1 MVYWFIH
8 DFFVRQMFSVL
19 PYGFL
24 NPWLGF
30 VRPQPNERGDKER
43 EEENPDDAGQNFLV
57 RSFLPRG
64 DILARGERKFS
75 FVRRAAILNIPSY
88 FVVITRRQHS
98 QPFHFPLDFS
108 QHLVRLLRPGHEQL
122 LQRRLGSLLRRI

>member
-1 MVYWFIH
+1 
-8 DFFVRQMFSVL
+8 MFSVL

-30 VRPQPNERGDKER
+30 VRPQPNERGDKQR
-43 EEENPDDAGQNFLV
+43 EEENPDDASQNFLV
-57 RSFLPRG
+57 RSFLLRG

-88 FVVITRRQHS
+88 FVTITRVVVITRRQHS

-122 LQRRLGSLLRRI
+122 LQRRLGRLLRRI